1 MGCHPLLQGDY
12 VSCIDTGATWGAPV
26 FLKDTGGRS
35 PLTGPEAPTLVGER
49 GKVSCVSETDWN
61 LKGLSMT
68 KMSSCHLISF
78 SHML

>member
-1 MGCHPLLQGDY
+1 MGCHALLQGDY

-26 FLKDTGGRS
+26 FLKDTVI
-35 PLTGPEAPTLVGER
+35 TGAEAPTLVGER
-49 GKVSCVSETDWN
+49 GKVSFVSETDWN

-78 SHML
+78 RHML